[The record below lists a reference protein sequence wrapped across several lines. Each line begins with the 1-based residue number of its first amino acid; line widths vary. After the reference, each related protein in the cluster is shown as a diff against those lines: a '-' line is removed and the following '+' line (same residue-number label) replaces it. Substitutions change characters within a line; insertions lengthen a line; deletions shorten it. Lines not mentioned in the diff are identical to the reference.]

1 MYCVIEVKLLWKF
14 QCRHLCNTI
23 CPPHQGI
30 SQLYFF
36 LDHGPWNSTKEPT
49 TVEINIEDRLHHI
62 DRSNRFAKLSQ
73 SGPQIQIEN
82 LGQKCSNKKFLVE
95 FKQTRYIEEDT
106 SKGCVNYPNKYES
119 YNECDEAFMRDI
131 LRGHYPPDF
140 LPFWIGGVNATE
152 WMVDTKITERIYS
165 DLFKGTLMPPK
176 DVCPLPCTSTTRST
190 DFLYEM
196 QEDVA
201 YSTIDITFSDKVEV
215 TSWDY
220 GTFSIAEVLASLG
233 GSMGLWLGV
242 GVVQLLETL
251 LALPTQDPRRQVKNL
266 VTASVTV
273 GAGSIKCTDC
283 HKLVHT
289 VPLTSHPPENG
300 DLHNGKAQHCNEIS
314 EIGNLMAGNQ
324 HHRHPE
330 HAYA

>member
-1 MYCVIEVKLLWKF
+1 MKGALLLENVLF
-14 QCRHLCNTI
+14 
-23 CPPHQGI
+23 QGI

-95 FKQTRYIEEDT
+95 FKQMKYIEEDT
-106 SKGCVNYPNKYES
+106 SKGCVNYPNKYET
-119 YNECDEAFMRDI
+119 YNECDEAFMRDL
-131 LRGHYPPDF
+131 LREYYPPEF
-140 LPFWIGGVNATE
+140 LPFWLGGVNATK
-152 WMVDTKITERIYS
+152 WMVDMKITERIYS

-176 DVCPLPCTSTTRST
+176 ETCPLPCTSTTRST

-220 GTFSIAEVLASLG
+220 GAFNWAEMLASLG

-251 LALPTQDPRRQVKNL
+251 LTFPTVDPRRQVKNL
-266 VTASVTV
+266 VATSVTV
-273 GAGSIKCTDC
+273 GAGSIKCKDC
-283 HKLVHT
+283 HQLVHP

-300 DLHNGKAQHCNEIS
+300 DAHNRETENLKHGS
-314 EIGNLMAGNQ
+314 ENGNLPTENQ
-324 HHRHPE
+324 HQRDAE
-330 HAYA
+330 HEYS

>member
-1 MYCVIEVKLLWKF
+1 M
-14 QCRHLCNTI
+14 
-23 CPPHQGI
+23 QGI

-36 LDHGPWNSTKEPT
+36 LDHGSWNSTKEPT

-95 FKQTRYIEEDT
+95 FKQMKYIEEDT

-140 LPFWIGGVNATE
+140 LPFWLGGVNATK
-152 WMVDTKITERIYS
+152 WMVDMKITERIYS

-176 DVCPLPCTSTTRST
+176 EICPLPCTSTTRST

-242 GVVQLLETL
+242 GVVQ
-251 LALPTQDPRRQVKNL
+251 
-266 VTASVTV
+266 
-273 GAGSIKCTDC
+273 
-283 HKLVHT
+283 
-289 VPLTSHPPENG
+289 
-300 DLHNGKAQHCNEIS
+300 
-314 EIGNLMAGNQ
+314 
-324 HHRHPE
+324 
-330 HAYA
+330 